1 MGEKQGIIQMQSAVV
16 AAVISLLMK
25 EDSSFFEGSLTFH
38 RGIPGIQVWDAVYAH
53 FLLLP
58 WAF

>member
-1 MGEKQGIIQMQSAVV
+1 MQSAVV